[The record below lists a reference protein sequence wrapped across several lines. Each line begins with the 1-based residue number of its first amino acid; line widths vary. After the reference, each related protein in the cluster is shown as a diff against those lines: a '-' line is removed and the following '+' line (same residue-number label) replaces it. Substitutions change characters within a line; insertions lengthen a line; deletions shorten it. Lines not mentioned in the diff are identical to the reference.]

1 MKKKILMLFA
11 AMSILGSS
19 MSVNAVGISGEGQVF
34 RPEVSGRKESKGLA
48 PKGDTPTDRGTTAI
62 SGFLGSVNSYGKS
75 TSTIK
80 NDKITTRNYLVVDGK
95 QVKSY
100 ESIST
105 NSKSDKTAEIYA
117 GVSLFNPDAYSHST
131 HIFECNGYKTNVLNS
146 SKKL

>member
-1 MKKKILMLFA
+1 MKKKILVLFA

-62 SGFLGSVNSYGKS
+62 SGFLGSVNSYGES
-75 TSTIK
+75 T
-80 NDKITTRNYLVVDGK
+80 
-95 QVKSY
+95 
-100 ESIST
+100 
-105 NSKSDKTAEIYA
+105 SKSDKTTEIYA

-131 HIFECNGYKTNVLNS
+131 HIFECKGYKTNVLNS